1 MHGEARAQSERE
13 PLEAFRALA
22 ADLAPRDLQ
31 DLMSY
36 PFFSLTKAKRI
47 GPIDYH
53 AGDIS
58 IRVEGSAEHGI
69 ASIWDAD
76 VLIWVASQIIEAR
89 DAGIATSRL
98 LVATPYE
105 ILSFIGRGT
114 SGRDYSRLKA
124 AFDRLQST
132 TVATSIRQPSSRR
145 LHRFSWI
152 NEWKE
157 RATAEGRPLGLE
169 LVVPDWF
176 YATVLDSTLVLTI
189 DRAYFRL
196 AGGIERCLYRLAR
209 KHAGK
214 QPDGWRFDLRHLHA
228 RSGSLARY
236 SDFAIDVRRIVRT
249 GCLPGYRVAIEHTRR
264 GSEVLHV
271 WAASAQRIEQTVAQL
286 AARFRAGDKL

>member
-1 MHGEARAQSERE
+1 MHGDAREQSERE
-13 PLEAFRALA
+13 RLEAFRALA

-47 GPIDYH
+47 RPIDYH

-58 IRVEGSAEHGI
+58 IRVEGSAEHGL

-76 VLIWVASQIIEAR
+76 
-89 DAGIATSRL
+89 GIATSRL

-196 AGGIERCLYRLAR
+196 AGGIERWLYRLAR

-271 WAASAQRIEQTVAQL
+271 WAAPAQRIEQTVAQL

>member
-1 MHGEARAQSERE
+1 MHGDAREQSERE
-13 PLEAFRALA
+13 RLEAFRALA

-47 GPIDYH
+47 RPIDYH

-58 IRVEGSAEHGI
+58 IRVEGSAEHGL

-196 AGGIERCLYRLAR
+196 AGGIERWLYRLAR

-249 GCLPGYRVAIEHTRR
+249 GCLPGYRGAIERTRR

-271 WAASAQRIEQTVAQL
+271 WAAPAQRIEQTVAQL

>member
-1 MHGEARAQSERE
+1 MLRQAQELPERE
-13 PLEAFRALA
+13 PLMAFHALTG
-22 ADLAPRDLQ
+22 DLAPRDLQ

-47 GPIDYH
+47 RPIDYH
-53 AGDIS
+53 AGDIA
-58 IRVEGSAEHGI
+58 IRVEGTAEHRI

-76 VLIWVASQIIEAR
+76 VLIWVASQIIEVR

-105 ILSFIGRGT
+105 ILNFIGRGT
-114 SGRDYSRLKA
+114 SGRDYGRLKA

-132 TVATSIRQPSSRR
+132 TVATSIRQPVSRW

-157 RATAEGRPLGLE
+157 TATAEGRPLGLE

-176 YATVLDSTLVLTI
+176 YASVFDSTLVLTI

-196 AGGIERCLYRLAR
+196 AGGIERWLYRLAR

-214 QPDGWRFDLRHLHA
+214 QPDGWRFDLQHLHV

-236 SDFAIDVRRIVRT
+236 SDFALDLRRIARIGRNVSMSF
-249 GCLPGYRVAIEHTRR
+249 EHLM
-264 GSEVLHV
+264 S
-271 WAASAQRIEQTVAQL
+271 
-286 AARFRAGDKL
+286 

>member
-1 MHGEARAQSERE
+1 MLGDARDPPHRER
-13 PLEAFRALA
+13 LEAFRALA

-47 GPIDYH
+47 RPIDYH
-53 AGDIS
+53 AGDIT
-58 IRVEGSAEHGI
+58 IRVEGTAEHGI
-69 ASIWDAD
+69 ATIWDAD
-76 VLIWVASQIIEAR
+76 LLIWVASQIIEAR
-89 DAGIATSRL
+89 DAGVATSRL

-132 TVATSIRQPSSRR
+132 TVATSIRQPLSRR

-157 RATAEGRPLGLE
+157 RSTGEGRPFGLE

-176 YATVLDSTLVLTI
+176 YATVLDSSLVLTI

-196 AGGIERCLYRLAR
+196 AGGIERWLYRLSR

-236 SDFAIDVRRIVRT
+236 SDFAIDLRRIVRT
-249 GCLPGYRVAIEHTRR
+249 GSLPGYRMAIERSRR
-264 GSEVLHV
+264 GTEVLHV
-271 WAASAQRIEQTVAQL
+271 WAAPAQRIEQTVAQL

>member
-1 MHGEARAQSERE
+1 MLGDARDPPHRER
-13 PLEAFRALA
+13 LEAFRALA

-47 GPIDYH
+47 RPIDYH
-53 AGDIS
+53 AGDIT
-58 IRVEGSAEHGI
+58 IRVEGTAEHGI
-69 ASIWDAD
+69 ATIWDAD
-76 VLIWVASQIIEAR
+76 LLIWVASQIIEAR
-89 DAGIATSRL
+89 DAGVATSRL

-132 TVATSIRQPSSRR
+132 TVATSIRQPLSRR

-157 RATAEGRPLGLE
+157 RSTGEGRPFGLE

-176 YATVLDSTLVLTI
+176 YATVLDSSLVLTI

-196 AGGIERCLYRLAR
+196 AGGIERWLYRLSR

-236 SDFAIDVRRIVRT
+236 SDFAIDLRRIVRT
-249 GCLPGYRVAIEHTRR
+249 GSLPGYRMAIERSRR
-264 GSEVLHV
+264 GTEVLHV
-271 WAASAQRIEQTVAQL
+271 WAAPAQRIEQTVAQL
-286 AARFRAGDKL
+286 AAKFRAGDKL

>member
-1 MHGEARAQSERE
+1 MLGAVRHQSEGE
-13 PLEAFRALA
+13 SLEAFRAFA
-22 ADLAPRDLQ
+22 CDLAPRDLQ

-36 PFFSLTKAKRI
+36 PFFSLTKTRRI
-47 GPIDYH
+47 RPIEYH
-53 AGDIS
+53 AGDIA

-69 ASIWDAD
+69 ATIWDAD
-76 VLIWVASQIIEAR
+76 VLIWVTSQLIEAR
-89 DAGIATSRL
+89 DAGIPTSRRV
-98 LVATPYE
+98 VATPYE

-114 SGRDYSRLKA
+114 SGRDYRRLKA

-157 RATAEGRPLGLE
+157 RSTGEGRPLGLE
-169 LVVPDWF
+169 VVVPDWF

-196 AGGIERCLYRLAR
+196 PGGIERWLYRLAR

-214 QPDGWRFDLRHLHA
+214 QPDGWRFALRHLHA

-236 SDFAIDVRRIVRT
+236 SDFAIDLRRIVRT
-249 GCLPGYRVAIEHTRR
+249 GSLPGYRMVIERSRR
-264 GSEVLHV
+264 GAEVLHV
-271 WAASAQRIEQTVAQL
+271 WAAPAQRIEQTVAQL
-286 AARFRAGDKL
+286 AARFRAGGKL